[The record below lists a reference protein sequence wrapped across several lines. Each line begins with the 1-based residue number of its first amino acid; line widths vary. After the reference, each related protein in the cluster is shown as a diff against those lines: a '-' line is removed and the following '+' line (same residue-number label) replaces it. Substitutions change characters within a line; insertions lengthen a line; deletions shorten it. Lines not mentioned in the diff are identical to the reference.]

1 MFSGANF
8 PIFNPLSRWLIF
20 GIVAFVIAL
29 VSALYGAG
37 YYKGRS
43 DGRISQLKATVQAH
57 ENRKSIDQAVDD
69 LNGYD
74 LCRDIGG
81 LPDECAELRGL
92 DQAAEGQ

>member
-8 PIFNPLSRWLIF
+8 PIFNPVSRWLIF

-43 DGRISQLKATVQAH
+43 DGRIAQLKDTVQAH
-57 ENRKSIDQAVDD
+57 ENRKIIDETVGG

-74 LCRDIGG
+74 LCRQLGG
-81 LPDECAELRGL
+81 LPDECAELRGV
-92 DQAAEGQ
+92 E

>member
-1 MFSGANF
+1 MFSLPSLKLSIIVFGGA
-8 PIFNPLSRWLIF
+8 
-20 GIVAFVIAL
+20 VAIAGL
-29 VSALYGAG
+29 LFAG
-37 YYKGRS
+37 GYQKGRS